1 MPSFPYLW
9 LLGYDLVESQTKKE
23 RKTRTVFGS
32 KIFSDMKRDINLI
45 IYVIEFSADEFS
57 AKLGY
62 ANLLRSGLIK
72 LSKDNLSLPIDDWL
86 YSAINHSHPPIP
98 ERIDAL
104 KRYE

>member
-1 MPSFPYLW
+1 MEFRLFRTCGYLATT
-9 LLGYDLVESQTKKE
+9 LLRVKQKK
-23 RKTRTVFGS
+23 GS
-32 KIFSDMKRDINLI
+32 KIFSDVKRDINLI
-45 IYVIEFSADEFS
+45 CYVIEFSADEFS